1 VPARPRLVL
10 VHGSV
15 GNGAATWA
23 AQGPLAERFEL
34 VVLDRP
40 GFPPGPSVA
49 SVDFEEHGRWLTERL
64 EPGDHLAG
72 HSYGGIVSLLAAA
85 ERPELVRSLTVIE
98 PPCFRI
104 ARGEPAADAAI
115 EALERHWGEGPREPR
130 EFLIGFFALVSDR
143 PPSLPDPLPPDL
155 EQGARTL
162 MVERLPSEAEIP
174 FERLA
179 AAPFPKLAVSGGHSA
194 AFDLVCD
201 VLEKRIGAERLVIR
215 GAGHNPQTAP
225 GFNEAFAE
233 FLEWAGS

>member
-1 VPARPRLVL
+1 MPTRPRLVL

-15 GNGAATWA
+15 GNGAATWG
-23 AQGPLAERFEL
+23 AQAPLADRFEL

-40 GFPPGPSVA
+40 GFPPGPQVP
-49 SVDFEEHGRWLTERL
+49 SVDFEDHGRWVAELL

-104 ARGEPAADAAI
+104 ARGEPEADAAT
-115 EALERHWGEGPREPR
+115 EALERHWASLPREPR
-130 EFLIGFFALVSDR
+130 DFLVGFFALVSER
-143 PPSLPDPLPPDL
+143 PPTLPDPLPPDL

-179 AAPFPKLAVSGGHSA
+179 AAPFPKLVVSGGHLGG
-194 AFDLVCD
+194 FERVCD
-201 VLEKRIGAERLVIR
+201 VLEERLDAERLIVR
-215 GAGHNPQTAP
+215 GAGHNPQTAA
-225 GFNEAFAE
+225 GFNEAFSE
-233 FLEWAGS
+233 FLEWAG

>member
-1 VPARPRLVL
+1 VL

-23 AQGPLAERFEL
+23 AQAPLADRFEL

-40 GFPPGPSVA
+40 GFPPGPPVD
-49 SVDFEEHGRWLTERL
+49 SVDFEEHGRWVAERL

-98 PPCFRI
+98 PPCFRV
-104 ARGEPAADAAI
+104 ARGEPEADAATA
-115 EALERHWGEGPREPR
+115 ALEQLWSSGPSDPR
-130 EFLIGFFALVSDR
+130 DFLIGFFALVSDR

-174 FERLA
+174 FEQLA
-179 AAPFPKLAVSGGHSA
+179 ASPFPKLVVSGGHLGG
-194 AFDLVCD
+194 FERVCD
-201 VLEKRIGAERLVIR
+201 VLEQRLDAERLVLR
-215 GAGHNPQTAP
+215 GAGHNPHTVP

-233 FLEWAGS
+233 FLDWGG

>member
-1 VPARPRLVL
+1 MPVRPRLVL

-23 AQGPLAERFEL
+23 AQAPLAARFEL

-40 GFPPGPSVA
+40 GFPPGPPVA
-49 SVDFEEHGRWLTERL
+49 SVDFEEHGRWLAERL
-64 EPGDHLAG
+64 LPGDHLAG

-98 PPCFRI
+98 PPCFGV
-104 ARGEPAADAAI
+104 ARGEPEADAAI
-115 EALERHWGEGPREPR
+115 EALERHWGSGPEEPR
-130 EFLIGFFALVSDR
+130 DFLVGFFALVSDR

-179 AAPFPKLAVSGGHSA
+179 AAPFPKLVVSGGHRGG
-194 AFDLVCD
+194 FERVCD
-201 VLEKRIGAERLVIR
+201 VLEERLDAERLVLQ
-215 GAGHNPQTAP
+215 GAGHNPHTVP
-225 GFNEAFAE
+225 GFNEAFAD
-233 FLEWAGS
+233 FLDWAG

>member
-1 VPARPRLVL
+1 VPVRPRLVL

-15 GNGAATWA
+15 GNGAATWG
-23 AQGPLAERFEL
+23 AQAPLAERFRL

-40 GFPPGPSVA
+40 GFPPGAPVA
-49 SVDFEEHGRWLTERL
+49 SVDFEEHGAWLAERL

-98 PPCFRI
+98 PPCFGV
-104 ARGEPAADAAI
+104 ARGDPDADAAI
-115 EALERHWGEGPREPR
+115 EALERHWATASREPR
-130 EFLIGFFALVSDR
+130 DFLVGFFAFVSDR

-174 FERLA
+174 FEQLA
-179 AAPFPKLAVSGGHSA
+179 AAPFPKLVVSGDHGA
-194 AFDLVCD
+194 GFERVCD
-201 VLEKRIGAERLVIR
+201 VLVERLAAERLVFR
-215 GAGHNPQTAP
+215 GAGHNPHTVP
-225 GFNEAFAE
+225 GFNEAFAD
-233 FLEWAGS
+233 FLDWAG